1 MFRRIGYRAALTSF
15 AFTALWLFFGL
26 LLLSTPIPH
35 ALGIGGEMLIAWVL
49 IFLAALGLS
58 GLLLFIAAVNN
69 IFPQNVRAPRSAS
82 KIGLRMSGRI
92 SCSQRGSKFVATTPG
107 CRQLAVLPLPARRRA
122 SAKVCTTLASFERA
136 YAC

>member
-69 IFPQNVRAPRSAS
+69 IFPQNVRAPRSAER
-82 KIGLRMSGRI
+82 LW
-92 SCSQRGSKFVATTPG
+92 ATP
-107 CRQLAVLPLPARRRA
+107 PLPPAAMPSRPAARRRA
-122 SAKVCTTLASFERA
+122 PGPGR
-136 YAC
+136 